1 MLIVNKFKIH
11 HYISGLILGAFAT
24 LCAAQQSSM
33 SADRFQSTLTQY
45 CVACHNDA
53 LITAG
58 LSLQSVKVSNITEHG
73 ETLEKILRKLRGRTM
88 PPAGMPRPDVTDYEE
103 LTKYLESEL
112 DKHAMENPYPGKPA
126 MRRINRTEYTNA
138 VRDLLAL
145 EVDGKSLLPPDDTM
159 FGFENIG
166 TALTLSPVLA
176 EQYISAA
183 RKVRHLAIG
192 DPGMQPE
199 YEIYTISTTTRQ
211 EDRMNEE
218 LAFGTRGGLAV
229 QHYFPLEGEYE
240 VQVRLQKNSRDYIRG
255 LQDYPHQLDIRLNGK
270 RLKLFSVGGEKKGR
284 SAGIY
289 STAAQGDV
297 AQEAYERYFDTTL
310 NVRFNAKAGNHKIT
324 ATFLQDTTIDETP
337 LYPDPT
343 HYDHAQFKGGNPEV
357 RSVSI
362 GGPFNTQGISET
374 ASRNTIFI
382 CQPKDLNDDDC
393 AKEILGDLAKRAYR
407 STPGQAEM
415 EDLMHFFKQGQA
427 EGSFDEGIGLAIER
441 ILAGPE
447 FLFLIEDLPEN
458 LAPGEIFSISD
469 HELATRMS
477 LFLWSSF
484 PDDTLLNI
492 AESGKL
498 KNSKILKQ
506 QLDRMLEDPRSQA
519 LIDNFA
525 SQWLNL
531 GRLNASDPD
540 ADLFPYFTDNL
551 RQAFQTETKL
561 FIEYILRE
569 DRPLLELLNADY
581 TFVNELLAK
590 HYDIPDIHGSHFR
603 KVSLPDPSRG
613 GLLGQGSILTI
624 TSYANRTAPTIRGK
638 WVLENILSA
647 PPPPPPPNIPGL
659 RDKNDDGEVL
669 SMRAQMEQH
678 RANPVCASCHKVMD
692 PLGFAL
698 ENYDG
703 IGKWRTIDA
712 ASGSPINASGELPDS
727 TPFVGPAGLRQV
739 LLEKRSYDFIITV
752 VEKLLIY
759 ALGREVGHTDAAFMR
774 SIIKQAATDE
784 YRISAIINAIVESTP
799 FQMRRATSHDDI

>member
-1 MLIVNKFKIH
+1 MTVFSRI
-11 HYISGLILGAFAT
+11 GLITFCLILTLDASAQRVSEGETHQAT
-24 LCAAQQSSM
+24 VN
-33 SADRFQSTLTQY
+33 QY
-45 CVACHNDA
+45 CVGCHNDA
-53 LITAG
+53 LRTAG
-58 LSLQSVKVSNITEHG
+58 LTLQGLDTSRVGEDAEIWEKV
-73 ETLEKILRKLRGRTM
+73 LRKLKARAM
-88 PPAGMPRPDVTDYEE
+88 PPLGMPRPDLSIYENI
-103 LTKYLESEL
+103 TKYLESEL
-112 DKHAMENPYPGKPA
+112 DNHALENPHPGTPS

-145 EVDGKSLLPPDDTM
+145 EVNGESLLPPDDTM

-166 TALTLSPVLA
+166 TALTLSPLLA

-192 DPGMQPE
+192 DSGMQPE
-199 YEIYTISTTTRQ
+199 YEVYSISTTTRQ

-218 LAFGTRGGLAV
+218 LAFGTRGGMAI

-255 LQDYPHQLDIRLNGK
+255 LQDYPHLLDVRLNGE
-270 RLKLFSVGGEKKGR
+270 RLKVFSVGGEKKGR

-310 NVRFNAKAGNHKIT
+310 NVRFNAKAGNHKLT
-324 ATFLQDTTIDETP
+324 VAFLQDTAIDETP
-337 LYPDPT
+337 LYPEPT

-357 RSVSI
+357 RSVSV
-362 GGPFNTQGISET
+362 GGPFNNNGISET
-374 ASRNTIFI
+374 ASRKKIFT
-382 CQPKDLNDDDC
+382 CQPKDVNDDAC
-393 AKEILGDLAKRAYR
+393 ATKILSNLAKRAYR
-407 STPGQAEM
+407 ATPGQVEM
-415 EDLMHFFKQGQA
+415 DDLMYFFKQGQA

-469 HELATRMS
+469 HEFATRMS

-484 PDDTLLNI
+484 PDDTLLDI

-498 KNSKILKQ
+498 KNSKVLKQ

-531 GRLNASDPD
+531 GRLNAADPD

-551 RQAFQTETKL
+551 RQVFQTETKL

-603 KVSLPDPSRG
+603 KVTLSDPSRG

-647 PPPPPPPNIPGL
+647 PPPAPPPNIPGL

-712 ASGSPINASGELPDS
+712 ASGSAINASGELPDS

-739 LLEKRSYDFIITV
+739 LLEKRSYDFIYTV

-759 ALGREVGHTDAAFMR
+759 ALGREVEHTDAAFMR
-774 SIIKQAATDE
+774 SIIKQAASEE
-784 YRISAIINAIVESTP
+784 YRISALINAIIESTP
-799 FQMRRATSHDDI
+799 FQMRRVTSHDDI